1 MREDVV
7 RNIWAVVC
15 LLMLSGMAFAAP
27 NKQVDLK
34 PFPKTLI
41 NARFVYVTSYDGNEF
56 SWNVLPEDRQAIG
69 DVQQALK
76 AWGRYVVVYEPRQA
90 DMILAVQKRGSE
102 DVLAVYDAHS
112 SGDPVY
118 LWRAM
123 SDGGLDKN
131 EMPIFAELRQAV
143 EKASK

>member
-1 MREDVV
+1 
-7 RNIWAVVC
+7 
-15 LLMLSGMAFAAP
+15 MAFAAP
-27 NKQVDLK
+27 DTQNTVK

-41 NARFVYVTSYDGNEF
+41 NARYVYVTSYDGNEF

-76 AWGRYVVVYEPRQA
+76 NWGRYVVVYEPQQA
-90 DMILAVQKRGSE
+90 DMIIAAQKRGSE
-102 DVLAVYDAHS
+102 DVLAVYDAR
-112 SGDPVY
+112 SGPDPSY
-118 LWRAM
+118 LWRTMAA
-123 SDGGLDKN
+123 GGLDKN